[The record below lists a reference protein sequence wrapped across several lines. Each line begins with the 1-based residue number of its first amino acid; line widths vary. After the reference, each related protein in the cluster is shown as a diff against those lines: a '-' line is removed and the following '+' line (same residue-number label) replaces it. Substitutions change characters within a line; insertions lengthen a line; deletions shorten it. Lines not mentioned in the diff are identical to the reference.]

1 MLHKQKKLQVN
12 TLLCDKY
19 RHFMNLKK
27 ILVRFEEFFTKMFC
41 FRMKIYLRLILK
53 QFYSIRHH
61 PLFPVAPDIHRG
73 RF

>member
-1 MLHKQKKLQVN
+1 
-12 TLLCDKY
+12 
-19 RHFMNLKK
+19 MNLKK
-27 ILVRFEEFFTKMFC
+27 ILVRFEEFFMKMFC